1 VTVNSLPMRIAFTSD
16 SSVRRQG
23 FVGIWSDASTSYAT
37 TACTNGAPLTAYAG
51 LITDGPGK
59 YSNGE
64 SCTWMIAPEGASE
77 VTLKFLML
85 NTEEGFDKVHV
96 DSCIDA
102 ACSQVSSTQVLSG
115 LYESPPEVTSST
127 PWMRVTFT
135 SDGSV
140 TRAGFEAVYTGGSV
154 HGCEDVSSGTL
165 SQPMG
170 VMTDGD
176 GKYPNWETCEWIV
189 SPIGSSGARLEFVE
203 FQTEGGYDIVSV
215 EECSSTGRRA
225 ESATAAAGL
234 KFDKST
240 KHEHTKGG
248 DGALEEAIEEAQAVV
263 KILGLSLGVMGAS
276 APEAP

>member
-1 VTVNSLPMRIAFTSD
+1 VTVDSLPMRIEFTSD
-16 SSVRRQG
+16 SSVRRKG

-37 TACTNGAPLTAYAG
+37 TECTNGAPLTAYAG
-51 LITDGPGK
+51 VITDGPGR

-64 SCTWMIAPEGASE
+64 SCAWMIAPEGASE

-102 ACSQVSSTQVLSG
+102 ACTQVSSTQVLSG

-140 TRAGFEAVYTGGSV
+140 RRDGFEAVYTGGSV

-170 VMTDGD
+170 VVTDGD

-189 SPIGSSGARLEFVE
+189 STSGGSGARLEFVE

-225 ESATAAAGL
+225 EPAAAGH
-234 KFDKST
+234 DVNKST

-248 DGALEEAIEEAQAVV
+248 DGALEEALEEAQAVV
-263 KILGLSLGVMGAS
+263 KNLGLSLGVMGAS
-276 APEAP
+276 APHAS